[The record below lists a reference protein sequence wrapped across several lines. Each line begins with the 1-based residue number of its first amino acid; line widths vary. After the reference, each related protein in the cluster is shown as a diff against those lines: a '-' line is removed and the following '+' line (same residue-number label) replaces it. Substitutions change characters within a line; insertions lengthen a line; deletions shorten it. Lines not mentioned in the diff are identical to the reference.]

1 MVSKVQEKVDQPA
14 NLTRIPKKVLE
25 REDFIKLFV
34 TQLQYQ
40 DPMRPIENHEMAL
53 QLAAFNQVDQLSKLN
68 ESFENL
74 LKFVRAMELNNVG
87 NLVGKMVKV
96 EGRVGRVEGGRFLGA
111 SFELSEP
118 ANKATVIIRDSSGK
132 IVKNLVLHNLTEG
145 EHKVEWDG
153 RDNDGNEVPD
163 GNYQISL
170 LVGDESSAKP
180 VTPMVVGRVTSVTF
194 ENGKAKLK
202 VNETLTLSYEDIKE
216 VVWR

>member
-25 REDFIKLFV
+25 REDFVKLFV